1 MRFQVKYFVAF
12 LILLVIELYIA
23 LFINDHI
30 IRPFVGD
37 ILVVMLIYCFLMS
50 LFKIESKTAIV
61 AVFIFSSSIEFSQH
75 LHFIKVLNLEEYAVA
90 HWILGSSFNWW
101 DFLAYG
107 IGLLITSMLEIFLR
121 KRSHNNP
128 K

>member
-23 LFINDHI
+23 LFINDRI

-37 ILVVMLIYCFLMS
+37 ILVVMLIYCFLIS
-50 LFKIESKTAIV
+50 FFKIESKTAIV
-61 AVFIFSSSIEFSQH
+61 SVFILSSSIEISQYF
-75 LHFIKVLNLEEYAVA
+75 HFIKVLKLEEFKVA

-107 IGLLITSMLEIFLR
+107 IGLLIVYLTEISTI
-121 KRSHNNP
+121 KT